1 MSFRTSKFKIINTQF
16 EDHTLFGKY
25 NFKPV
30 VCKNDEDLR
39 YGNYKT
45 IEEAEIACL
54 GDDSCHMVMDKGCK
68 VKGPFQL
75 CRSTDVCES
84 HIGSCVYH
92 KIT

>member
-1 MSFRTSKFKIINTQF
+1 MFTILLFLAKFIKQAN
-16 EDHTLFGKY
+16 KY
-25 NFKPV
+25 CGAK

-39 YGNYKT
+39 YGTYKN
-45 IEEAEIACL
+45 IDEAEMACL
-54 GDDSCHMVMDKGCK
+54 RDDSCHMVMDKGCK

-75 CRSTDVCES
+75 CRSRDVCES